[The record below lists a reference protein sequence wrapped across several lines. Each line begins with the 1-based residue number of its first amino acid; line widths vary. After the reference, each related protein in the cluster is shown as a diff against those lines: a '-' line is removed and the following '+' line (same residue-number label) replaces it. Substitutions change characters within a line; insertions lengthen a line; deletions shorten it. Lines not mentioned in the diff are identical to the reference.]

1 MSQSSAWIRGALL
14 LMLSAFV
21 GRSRQQAVVADAFFF
36 LTTSRTPGG
45 GHNIPHKAGNSFRS
59 VVCYGAVFRGKG
71 LPYVETFEEQQLRRL
86 WDTDPFET
94 CRTAVAHILLSS
106 TAGEESPPPPLRVLS
121 SPQAPE
127 SPYENMFEI
136 FYSSKPVGISSDEGA
151 DDGLEKTANF
161 DPKDKKLHF
170 RITFGYQ
177 GERFCGWQRQPR
189 SDIPSVQQVL
199 EDSLIP
205 LDPAELHPMSK
216 KKKNYVPKPP
226 NVRVAGRTDAGVSA
240 VGQVGRFR
248 TFDTNVT
255 ATMVQERINKYSASQ
270 QKGLCCL
277 GAQQVG
283 RTFHPQFDATCRAYM
298 YLIDWEKGDSS
309 ERTTNAHDIQ
319 ERLNLQLQSLVNQ
332 NLDYI
337 ALSYGKLKTENSNC
351 TLFHARAKVVESSSC
366 SEEASNKNNMN
377 KTAIAVEL
385 VGNRFLR
392 RMVRLLVA
400 TALRVA
406 YSRSES
412 ESSISPTAL
421 LELINTRDRLAI
433 YKPAPPT
440 GLIFVGARF
449 HQVDNM

>member
-1 MSQSSAWIRGALL
+1 
-14 LMLSAFV
+14 MLSAFV
-21 GRSRQQAVVADAFFF
+21 GRRQQQAVAADAFFF

-45 GHNIPHKAGNSFRS
+45 GHNIPHKAGNSKRS
-59 VVCYGAVFRGKG
+59 IVCYGAVFRGKG

-86 WDTDPFET
+86 WETDPFKT
-94 CRTAVAHILLSS
+94 CRMAVAHILLSS
-106 TAGEESPPPPLRVLS
+106 TAGEEEESPPPPLRVLS
-121 SPQAPE
+121 TSPAPE
-127 SPYENMFEI
+127 SPYENMFDI
-136 FYSSKPVGISSDEGA
+136 FYSSKPAGTSSDEGA
-151 DDGLEKTANF
+151 DDGFEKKETANFF

-189 SDIPSVQQVL
+189 RDIPSVQQVL

-205 LDPAELHPMSK
+205 LDPAELQPKSK

-255 ATMVQERINKYSASQ
+255 AKMVQKRINESAALQ
-270 QKGLCCL
+270 QGGIYCL

-298 YLIDWEKGDSS
+298 YLIDWEEGDPS
-309 ERTTNAHDIQ
+309 EEVPNAYVIQ
-319 ERLNLQLQSLVNQ
+319 ERLNLQLQSLVNHD
-332 NLDYI
+332 LDYI

-351 TLFHARAKVVESSSC
+351 ILYHAKAKVVESPC
-366 SEEASNKNNMN
+366 SEDASNKNNMN
-377 KTAIAVEL
+377 KTAIAIEL

-406 YSRSES
+406 YSRSKS